1 MNVDS
6 THLIRLE
13 GIDYQAKIVAR
24 PPRKVVFIKR
34 KNGRG
39 TWSKEKTTVLLR
51 QFKEY
56 LKA

>member
-6 THLIRLE
+6 TYFIRLQ

-24 PPRKVVFIKR
+24 PPRKVTFVKR
-34 KNGRG
+34 RNGRG
-39 TWSKEKTTVLLR
+39 AWSKEKTTVLLR

-56 LKA
+56 LRA